1 MYESLAQDKDQQMG
15 LLELLQRLVA
25 SLQQYSSAPTQLG
38 AFLFISQPPPTS
50 KA

>member
-25 SLQQYSSAPTQLG
+25 SLQQYSLSSYPARSIP
-38 AFLFISQPPPTS
+38 FISQPPPTS